1 MISVENHRTGLTK
14 KRKESIML
22 KNEKG
27 DFTMKLYETPRMEMI
42 VFSTENVLQDASNV
56 ITTPVVPFSL
66 HREEK
71 EEAEKEF
78 LHPTR

>member
-27 DFTMKLYETPRMEMI
+27 DFTMKLYEPPKMKRIT
-42 VFSTENVLQDASNV
+42 FSTEDVLSNGSV
-56 ITTPVVPFSL
+56 IYTPIVPFSL
-66 HREEK
+66 RREVEAPV
-71 EEAEKEF
+71 EEQ